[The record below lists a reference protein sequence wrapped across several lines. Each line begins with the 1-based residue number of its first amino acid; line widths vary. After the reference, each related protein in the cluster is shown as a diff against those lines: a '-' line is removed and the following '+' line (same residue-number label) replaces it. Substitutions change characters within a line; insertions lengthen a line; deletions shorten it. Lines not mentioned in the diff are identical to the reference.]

1 MKVGLCGARRSL
13 RCCSAPITLL
23 SLLLAAGCLR
33 TRHPS
38 QFLIPK
44 GYVGW
49 VDVSYGVNGAPPL
62 PVEGGCYVIKVS
74 PRGTAQTST
83 EIEAGR
89 VGDQFYYSD
98 GTQRQQLHSS
108 NA

>member
-1 MKVGLCGARRSL
+1 MKVGLCEARRSL

-23 SLLLAAGCLR
+23 CLLLASGCLR

-62 PVEGGCYVIKVS
+62 SVENGYYVIRV
-74 PRGTAQTST
+74 PANGQTLFC
-83 EIEAGR
+83 R
-89 VGDQFYYSD
+89 
-98 GTQRQQLHSS
+98 L
-108 NA
+108 